1 MQTLQ
6 TANKECLGFFAC
18 PSSPVRGGRARR
30 QFPRMKFNRIKK
42 ITYYGIIGLLALVGL
57 LVVISAFPIT
67 GNYQIKVVQSGSMEP
82 SIKVGSVVVVK
93 PSESYE
99 AGDVITYEGGF
110 RDERGGRIPVTH
122 RIVEKKT
129 EGGSLAYVTKG
140 DANDDPDNRV
150 VRERQ
155 IIGKVLFDVPYMGYI
170 VEAARKPYG
179 FLAIIIIPAAIIVYD
194 QVEVIWRE
202 VKRMYGKKK
211 KDNELAKEQELNL

>member
-1 MQTLQ
+1 
-6 TANKECLGFFAC
+6 
-18 PSSPVRGGRARR
+18 
-30 QFPRMKFNRIKK
+30 MKFKVKK
-42 ITYYGIIGLLALVGL
+42 TAYIVFISFLALIGL
-57 LVVISAFPIT
+57 LVVISAFPIA
-67 GNYQIKVVQSGSMEP
+67 GNYQIKMVESGSMEP

-110 RDERGGRIPVTH
+110 RDERGGGIPVTH

-155 IIGKVLFDVPYMGYI
+155 IIGRVLFDVS
-170 VEAARKPYG
+170 
-179 FLAIIIIPAAIIVYD
+179 
-194 QVEVIWRE
+194 
-202 VKRMYGKKK
+202 
-211 KDNELAKEQELNL
+211 